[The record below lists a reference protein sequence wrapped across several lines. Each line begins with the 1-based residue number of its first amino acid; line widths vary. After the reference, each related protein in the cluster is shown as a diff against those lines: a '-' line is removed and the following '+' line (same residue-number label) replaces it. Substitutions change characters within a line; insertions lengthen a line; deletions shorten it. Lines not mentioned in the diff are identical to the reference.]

1 MLVVR
6 LGGRSVGLLLV
17 LRERVLGRMGCLV
30 KAVGYSVTRGRSVGR
45 SLTKMTVCVLAASVT
60 SVVGCSV
67 DLTCLIAAKRR
78 AKRLSG
84 HIAVLTMGN
93 AMRSLTVLLRLE

>member
-17 LRERVLGRMGCLV
+17 WGERVLGMGCLV
-30 KAVGYSVTRGRSVGR
+30 KAVGYSVARSCTVGR
-45 SLTKMTVCVLAASVT
+45 SLTKMTVRVLAASVT

-67 DLTCLIAAKRR
+67 DLTCLIAAERR